1 MSKQALAVLFLSLIS
16 IGCFSNDTII
26 DPTEARSLP
35 ERFGLLEKK
44 LENIELQNQLI
55 TQNSETALQFSQS
68 VVDWT
73 AMIFGAITLIF
84 LIAAVI
90 GIRELSQISKTKK
103 ELLDLRQRLDAELKE
118 IESFKEASQ
127 KNTAAII
134 EKIESESKS
143 YLKAIYS
150 LNSGIRNFRQG
161 NSFLAETEFREALKL
176 FPNDYMANC
185 YLARTCFSQGK
196 YLEGNQILNKAI
208 ELDDRPHFAYY
219 LKGENYRRL
228 GEYDLAIEALTKA
241 AEIEKKTTIYN
252 GLGFAYLKKG
262 EYQKAKNTF
271 ESSLNINRNDS
282 STCGIAKTLLMMGK
296 TKEAGRYFEE
306 TILLAEESTNKN
318 RNQTYAY
325 LNLAFAHSF
334 FDRSAE
340 SAKSLSRAIEN
351 NDSSAILN
359 EQLFDYDMVMNAE
372 NVRFSTAA
380 MRENKRILE
389 SKVAGG

>member
-1 MSKQALAVLFLSLIS
+1 MSKQALALLVFCIVSTV
-16 IGCFSNDTII
+16 CFPNDTTGVLQ
-26 DPTEARSLP
+26 DRLD
-35 ERFGLLEKK
+35 LLEKK

-84 LIAAVI
+84 LIAGII
-90 GIRELSQISKTKK
+90 GIRELSQIQRTKK
-103 ELLDLRQRLDAELKE
+103 ELLDLRQRLDEELKD
-118 IESFKEASQ
+118 IENFKEASR
-127 KNTAAII
+127 KNTASII

-161 NSFLAETEFREALKL
+161 NSFLAETEFRETLKL

-208 ELDDRPHFAYY
+208 ELDDHPHFAYY

-228 GEYDLAIEALTKA
+228 GEYGLAIEALSKA

-262 EYQKAKNTF
+262 DYHKAKNTF

-282 STCGIAKTLLMMGK
+282 STCGLAKTLLMMGK
-296 TKEAGRYFEE
+296 TREAGRYFEE
-306 TILLAEESTNKN
+306 TILLGEESTNKN

-325 LNLAFAHSF
+325 LNLAFAQSF
-334 FDRSAE
+334 FNRTAE
-340 SAKSLSRAIEN
+340 STKNLERAIEN
-351 NDSSAILN
+351 NDSPAILK
-359 EQLFDYDMVMNAE
+359 EQLFDYDMIMNTE
-372 NVRFSTAA
+372 GVKFSTEA
-380 MRENKRILE
+380 MQENKRILE
-389 SKVAGG
+389 SKLAE

>member
-1 MSKQALAVLFLSLIS
+1 MTKRAFILLFNCLIS
-16 IGCFSNDTII
+16 IGCFSS
-26 DPTEARSLP
+26 DPIVDSAAAGALLEKVN
-35 ERFGLLEKK
+35 LLEKK
-44 LENIELQNQLI
+44 MEGIEVQNQLI

-68 VVDWT
+68 IVDWT

-84 LIAAVI
+84 LIAGII

-103 ELLDLRQRLDAELKE
+103 ELLDLRQRLDGELKD
-118 IESFKEASQ
+118 IENFKEANQ

-161 NSFLAETEFREALKL
+161 NSYLAETEFRETLKL

-196 YLEGNQILNKAI
+196 YLEGNQILNKAV
-208 ELDDRPHFAYY
+208 ELDDHPHFAYY
-219 LKGENYRRL
+219 LKGENYRRI
-228 GEYDLAIEALTKA
+228 GEYDLAIEALVKA

-262 EYQKAKNTF
+262 EYLKAKNTF

-334 FDRSAE
+334 FDRSKE
-340 SAKSLSRAIEN
+340 SAKNLNRAIDN
-351 NDSSAILN
+351 NDSPAILR
-359 EQLFDYDMVMNAE
+359 EQLFDYDMIMNSE
-372 NVRFSTAA
+372 NVQFSTEA
-380 MRENKRILE
+380 MRENKQILE
-389 SKVAGG
+389 SKLA

>member
-1 MSKQALAVLFLSLIS
+1 MNKRAFTLLLNCMIS
-16 IGCFSNDTII
+16 IGCFSNGLTFDTAGMK
-26 DPTEARSLP
+26 PLL
-35 ERFGLLEKK
+35 ERVDLLEKK
-44 LENIELQNQLI
+44 MESVEVQNQMI
-55 TQNSETALQFSQS
+55 AQNSETALQFSQS
-68 VVDWT
+68 IVDWT

-84 LIAAVI
+84 LIAAII
-90 GIRELSQISKTKK
+90 GIRELGQISKTKK
-103 ELLDLRQRLDAELKE
+103 ELLDLRQRLDAELKD
-118 IESFKEASQ
+118 IENFKEASR

-161 NSFLAETEFREALKL
+161 NSYLAETEFRETLKL

-208 ELDDRPHFAYY
+208 ELDDHPHFAYY
-219 LKGENYRRL
+219 LKGENYRRI
-228 GEYDLAIEALTKA
+228 GEYDLAIEALAKA

-252 GLGFAYLKKG
+252 GLAFAYLKKG
-262 EYQKAKNTF
+262 EYLKAKNIF
-271 ESSLNINRNDS
+271 ESALNINRNDS
-282 STCGIAKTLLMMGK
+282 SACGLAKTLLMMGK
-296 TKEAGRYFEE
+296 TKDAGRYFEE

-340 SAKSLSRAIEN
+340 SAKNLNRAIEN
-351 NDSSAILN
+351 NDSPAILK
-359 EQLFDYDMVMNAE
+359 EQLFDYDMIMNNK
-372 NVRFSTAA
+372 NVEFSTGA
-380 MRENKRILE
+380 MRENKQILE
-389 SKVAGG
+389 NKLG

>member
-1 MSKQALAVLFLSLIS
+1 MSKQALALLSFCIIS
-16 IGCFSNDTII
+16 PVCFSNDSITG
-26 DPTEARSLP
+26 PVEAGSLL
-35 ERFGLLEKK
+35 EKAGLLEKK

-55 TQNSETALQFSQS
+55 IQNSETALQFSQS

-84 LIAAVI
+84 LIAAII
-90 GIRELSQISKTKK
+90 GIRELGQISKTKK
-103 ELLDLRQRLDAELKE
+103 ELLALRQRLDAELKA
-118 IESFKEASQ
+118 IENFKEASR

-134 EKIESESKS
+134 EKIETESKS

-161 NSFLAETEFREALKL
+161 NSFLAEEEFRETLKL

-228 GEYDLAIEALTKA
+228 GEYDLAIEALAKA

-262 EYQKAKNTF
+262 ELFKAKATF

-282 STCGIAKTLLMMGK
+282 STCGLAKTLLMMGK
-296 TKEAGRYFEE
+296 AKEAGRYFEE

-318 RNQTYAY
+318 KSQTYAY
-325 LNLAFAHSF
+325 LNLSFAHSF
-334 FDRSAE
+334 FNRIGE

-351 NDSSAILN
+351 NDSPAILK
-359 EQLFDYDMVMNAE
+359 EQLFDYDMILNSE
-372 NVRFSTAA
+372 NVKFSTEA

-389 SKVAGG
+389 SKLAG